1 LFEDYNSLDYGAWK
15 VKEKL
20 GDYEE

>member
-1 LFEDYNSLDYGAWK
+1 LFEGHNSLDYGAWK